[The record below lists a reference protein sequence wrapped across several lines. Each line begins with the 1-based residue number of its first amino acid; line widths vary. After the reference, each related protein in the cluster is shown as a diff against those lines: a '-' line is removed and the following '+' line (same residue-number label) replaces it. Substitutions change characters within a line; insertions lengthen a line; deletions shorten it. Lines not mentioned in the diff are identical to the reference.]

1 MLGALLRH
9 YRRDSWGQL
18 VVAKKAPTYV
28 HEARRLKLFPGGFGL
43 RHYSSHKTTEG
54 GNERLWAV
62 GAVTL
67 TIPAIIW
74 IYQRHQGKGQTS
86 PSKGSAKTDG
96 ANSAVIVSDLKDLP
110 GDLKGSD
117 VSDSSGDKLS
127 PIRGDESSLNNPIIK
142 AKYVLVG
149 GGSASFAAMEEIRR
163 LEPGADV
170 LIIADEPFVPY
181 MRPPLSKELWFNTD
195 SHATEAF
202 HFTDWHG
209 EEKPIF
215 YQDPQYYELN
225 TLRASDGKKPRL
237 QLGHKAV
244 ALDVEEKI
252 ITLANGQR
260 ITYERLLLAT
270 GGKPKQL
277 PVLMEAPPEVKSR
290 CSTFRGAA
298 DLLHLQKIAQT
309 ADRITIVG
317 GGFLGS
323 ELAVA
328 LAQFS
333 RTHRQG
339 ALQITQ
345 IFPEEG
351 NMALVFPRYLSRW
364 TMGRLRKAG
373 IKVIPGTTVTKVE
386 LDSGDGQGQA
396 ARPIQLRLS
405 NGNIIDTDHVLVAIG
420 IEPNVELA
428 SSAGLELDGERG
440 GLVTNSQLHVCK
452 GVYAAGDL
460 ISFHDPSLEVRRR
473 LEHYDHA
480 ILTGRLAGSNMV
492 VSANGPSPPA
502 LTTRK
507 YGVQSMFWS
516 DLGPEIGYEAVGLVD
531 SKLTTV
537 GVWAEA
543 APEDTPK
550 GAELDPSD
558 IRTQPVGRITSRT
571 PDVAAGDVY
580 DNFDA
585 TNSEGSSLDKLKS
598 VIASPVGEK
607 TYGKGVVFYVN
618 DGRIVGVL
626 MFNLFNRIELAR
638 DIIMKRTRVDDLE
651 SIVDL
656 FNINE
661 KRSMTNSN

>member
-1 MLGALLRH
+1 MLGVLLRH
-9 YRRDSWGQL
+9 CQRSGQGPL
-18 VVAKKAPTYV
+18 AVNLCRMGHLATLRTWPR
-28 HEARRLKLFPGGFGL
+28 ARG
-43 RHYSSHKTTEG
+43 YSSHRGVGG

-67 TIPAIIW
+67 TIPALVW
-74 IYQRHQGKGQTS
+74 IYQRHQQKPKASSSST
-86 PSKGSAKTDG
+86 G
-96 ANSAVIVSDLKDLP
+96 ATANGESHAIVVSDLKDVSTGLGSADL
-110 GDLKGSD
+110 GDGTGGTALAAQANTL
-117 VSDSSGDKLS
+117 SSHD
-127 PIRGDESSLNNPIIK
+127 PAIR

-170 LIIADEPFVPY
+170 LVIGDETYVPY
-181 MRPPLSKELWFNTD
+181 MRPPLSKELWFSTD
-195 SHATEAF
+195 DAATAAF
-202 HFTDWHG
+202 RFTDWHG

-215 YQDPQYYELN
+215 YQDSNYYETGN
-225 TLRASDGKKPRL
+225 IRAPNGKKPRL
-237 QLGHKAV
+237 LLGHRAV
-244 ALDVEEKI
+244 TLDVEDKI
-252 ITLANGQR
+252 ITLDNGQQVS
-260 ITYERLLLAT
+260 YERLLLAT
-270 GGKPKQL
+270 GGRPKQL
-277 PVLMEAPPEVKSR
+277 SVLSEAAPTVATR

-298 DLLHLQKIAQT
+298 DLLTLQEVAQKAGRIA
-309 ADRITIVG
+309 IIG

-333 RTHRQG
+333 RMHRQG
-339 ALQITQ
+339 ALQVTQ
-345 IFPEEG
+345 IFPEDG

-364 TMGRLRKAG
+364 TMGRMRKAG
-373 IKVIPGTTVTKVE
+373 IRVIPGTNVVGVE
-386 LDSGDGQGQA
+386 TRPAGDHEQQSSA
-396 ARPIQLRLS
+396 IELKLS
-405 NGNIIDTDHVLVAIG
+405 NGKVVEADHVLIAIG

-428 SSAGLELDGERG
+428 SSAGLELDPERG
-440 GLVTNSQLHVCK
+440 GLVTNAQLHVCK

-460 ISFHDPSLEVRRR
+460 ISFHDPSLGVRRR

-531 SKLTTV
+531 AKLTTV

-543 APEDTPK
+543 ASEDTPK
-550 GAELDPSD
+550 GADLDPSD
-558 IRTQPVGRITSRT
+558 IRAQPVGRITSRASAVAVGGDDK
-571 PDVAAGDVY
+571 DVAFAK
-580 DNFDA
+580 A
-585 TNSEGSSLDKLKS
+585 RTNGLDRLKS

-607 TYGKGVVFYVN
+607 TYGKGVVFYVD

-638 DIIMKRTRVDDLE
+638 DIIMKRTRVEELE

-661 KRSMTNSN
+661 GRNGQNGN

>member
-1 MLGALLRH
+1 MLSVLLRH

-18 VVAKKAPTYV
+18 VAAKGASAYV
-28 HEARRLKLFPGGFGL
+28 RGARRVNCSSGGL
-43 RHYSSHKTTEG
+43 NVRHYSSYSNTEG
-54 GNERLWAV
+54 GGERLWAV

-74 IYQRHQGKGQTS
+74 IYQRHQRKGQTS
-86 PSKGSAKTDG
+86 LSKGGAT
-96 ANSAVIVSDLKDLP
+96 ANSANHAVIVSDLKDLS
-110 GDLKGSD
+110 GDLRGPE
-117 VSDSSGDKLS
+117 VTDSSSDKLS
-127 PIRGDESSLNNPIIK
+127 LMRGDEPHLSNTIIK

-181 MRPPLSKELWFNTD
+181 MRPPLSKELWFNND
-195 SHATEAF
+195 SRVTETF

-215 YQDPQYYELN
+215 YQDPQYYEIGALGP
-225 TLRASDGKKPRL
+225 SDDKKPRL
-237 QLGHKAV
+237 LLGHKAV
-244 ALDVEEKI
+244 ALDVEEKV
-252 ITLANGQR
+252 ITLASGQR

-277 PVLMEAPPEVKSR
+277 PVLMEAPLEVKTR

-309 ADRITIVG
+309 VDKIAIIG

-339 ALQITQ
+339 ALKVTQ

-364 TMGRLRKAG
+364 TMGRIRKAG
-373 IKVIPGTTVTKVE
+373 IKVIPGTTVTKVGMKV
-386 LDSGDGQGQA
+386 GDGQVQEA
-396 ARPIQLRLS
+396 HPIQLGLS
-405 NGNIIDTDHVLVAIG
+405 NGSIVETDHVLVAIG

-452 GVYAAGDL
+452 GVYAAGDV
-460 ISFHDPSLEVRRR
+460 ISFHDPSLGLRRR

-480 ILTGRLAGSNMV
+480 ILSGRLAGSNMV

-516 DLGPEIGYEAVGLVD
+516 DLGPEVGYEAVGLVD

-543 APEDTPK
+543 ASEDTPK
-550 GAELDPSD
+550 GADLDPSD
-558 IRTQPVGRITSRT
+558 IRTQPIGRITSRNS
-571 PDVAAGDVY
+571 DIVAG
-580 DNFDA
+580 
-585 TNSEGSSLDKLKS
+585 EGPNNPEADSSKVNSLDKLKS

-607 TYGKGVVFYVN
+607 TYGKGVVFYVD

-626 MFNLFNRIELAR
+626 MFNLFNRIDLAR
-638 DIIMKRTRVDDLE
+638 DIIMKRTRVEDLE

-661 KRSMTNSN
+661 RRSINNSN